1 MYLAMVQR
9 LPYADKENPDPRG
22 DLDRA
27 LEVSAW
33 ITPTT
38 RKIYSDL
45 TAPLGAPAWWH
56 GDEEATD
63 AFLHGMGVNSLDELA
78 QRG

>member
-1 MYLAMVQR
+1 MVQR

-27 LEVSAW
+27 LEVTTW
-33 ITPTT
+33 QTPTT
-38 RKIYSDL
+38 RKVYRDSD
-45 TAPLGAPAWWH
+45 APLGAPQWWH

-63 AFLHGMGVNSLDELA
+63 VFLRGMGVESLDQL
-78 QRG
+78 RR